1 MVPSPR
7 NRRSSVKSH
16 PMKDLNSS
24 GDSLSLSQEE
34 GNKGKD
40 SKFGSL
46 YVRTI
51 SGAAFVLLFITIIS
65 LGHLYCLGLLLC
77 LQVSLPPPSVS
88 VTFSRSL
95 FETFRLLNTKL
106 L

>member
-34 GNKGKD
+34 ANKGND
-40 SKFGSL
+40 SKFSSL

-77 LQVSLPPPSVS
+77 LQVSLPPPFGFGHFLS
-88 VTFSRSL
+88 FSLR
-95 FETFRLLNTKL
+95 NV
-106 L
+106 